1 MSGKQEWE
9 LAAELL
15 QIGET
20 PKALPRAPRERELEG
35 EIGELHMIV
44 RLQMRALHKEID
56 DRAKLIEL
64 LGEAKAHSTAL
75 RETRDKLAEEVRRLR
90 SENEPEEEA

>member
-20 PKALPRAPRERELEG
+20 PKALPRAARERELEG
-35 EIGELHMIV
+35 EIWELHKDV
-44 RLQMRALHKEID
+44 RRVMRAFHKERR

-64 LGEAKAHSTAL
+64 LGEAKAHITAL

-90 SENEPEEEA
+90 SEKEPEERA